1 MVSFRNFPRRSDRRS
16 SICMIAL
23 AAAALFAGSD
33 EAVAYKLNMEGGCDP
48 APGQRWDISKG
59 PVQVRLLAE
68 SLSDYVQ
75 KRGPAAPFDIRWID
89 DDIKAVI
96 EAYNSIPG
104 SGLVLELGP
113 GILGDRNLEEP
124 EDDNYGEQTIVI
136 GFTDEVSPSSN
147 TSEAWAPGADAD
159 DCTRTRAHI
168 LFRKTDNNG
177 VPYNWV
183 FGPPD
188 DTDVNG
194 RSFSTIAQPL
204 LAGSSQPI
212 TFLGILTHEMGHAV
226 GLGHP
231 SDDYAI
237 MAQNFDTWFR
247 GRDNV
252 LRTRLLP
259 DDAAGLLALY
269 GVREA
274 RNHLD
279 LSVTNSWYQPG
290 GGRMDCS
297 DEQAMIDGL
306 ERMVAELG
314 SVPGSRRLLK
324 GLNETLLDLEDT
336 LQTCLD
342 TVSGAATQSRNC
354 LVSSR
359 GDEWIDRAE
368 GAFFLRHQRRAQ
380 LGVSAGRRPRLPGW
394 PSAAPLHPEQPLDVP
409 RRAGEGR
416 GLAFGDDRVDR
427 AAKPGAQVS
436 RRARLH
442 RSGGRQQ
449 HHRRGL
455 PSAGR
460 RQGRRDLPGL
470 RSRDPARARH
480 RRRPLVERRGPV
492 EQRDHDP
499 QRDHR
504 RFQGLLI
511 SWRRRSQ
518 VICRA
523 LTNSSPKD
531 RPCPQ
536 WGLSLD
542 FLRLFPV
549 LRRVGAPA

>member
-359 GDEWIDRAE
+359 GDEWIDRAQ
-368 GAFFLRHQRRAQ
+368 GAVFCGVNAVRNSAYPPVGDRVCPGGHLQLRYTLNNHSMFRDVLARAEVW
-380 LGVSAGRRPRLPGW
+380 LSATTELIARPNQALKSPDVRDFTVRAGDSNTIGEVFRLPGDARDGATYRVFVRAIPHEPDTGAALW
-394 PSAAPLHPEQPLDVP
+394 SSDADQWNNAIMIRSAITVDS
-409 RRAGEGR
+409 RA
-416 GLAFGDDRVDR
+416 
-427 AAKPGAQVS
+427 
-436 RRARLH
+436 
-442 RSGGRQQ
+442 
-449 HHRRGL
+449 
-455 PSAGR
+455 
-460 RQGRRDLPGL
+460 
-470 RSRDPARARH
+470 
-480 RRRPLVERRGPV
+480 
-492 EQRDHDP
+492 
-499 QRDHR
+499 
-504 RFQGLLI
+504 
-511 SWRRRSQ
+511 
-518 VICRA
+518 C
-523 LTNSSPKD
+523 
-531 RPCPQ
+531 
-536 WGLSLD
+536 
-542 FLRLFPV
+542 
-549 LRRVGAPA
+549 